1 MGATGFDLLSV
12 LSSPWLFAA
21 LVTVSVGLIALSLM
35 PSTATKQIEDRLDD
49 YVDRADVIEQEEMQG
64 SFGTRVLFPLMRSI
78 VRSVGTLAP
87 SRAAASTE
95 QLLLEAGRPY
105 GLTVLDFFGLRL
117 LSVIAMGGLGFWL
130 FSRNLPLNRQVLM
143 TGGAALAGYFV
154 PTLWLR
160 TRTERR
166 KKEIL
171 QALPDALDM
180 LTIGVE
186 AGLAFESALL
196 RVGDRWDNALTRE
209 FQRAVSEMRVGVGR
223 DEALERLA
231 RRSGV
236 PELGTFI
243 AVLVQSNQLGVSI
256 AQVLHNQAAEMR
268 VKRRQKAETLANQ
281 AATKLAFPL
290 VFLIFPSML
299 VVLLGPAIPTLLDLT
314 GIAGG

>member
-1 MGATGFDLLSV
+1 MGGTGSGLLTL
-12 LSSPWLFAA
+12 LSSPWLFAG
-21 LVTVSVGLIALSLM
+21 LVTLSVALISLSLM
-35 PSTATKQIEDRLDD
+35 PSTSAKQVEDRLEG
-49 YVDRADVIEQEEMQG
+49 YVDRGDVIEQEEMEG
-64 SFGTRVLFPLMRSI
+64 SFGTRVLFPMLRGL
-78 VRSVGTLAP
+78 VRWVGGVAP

-95 QLLLEAGRPY
+95 QLLQEAGRPY

-117 LSVIAMGGLGFWL
+117 IAVVVLGVAAFWL
-130 FSRNLPLNRQVLM
+130 VGRTLPLNRQAVV
-143 TGGAALAGYFV
+143 TAVAALGGYFV

-160 TRTERR
+160 TRMERR
-166 KKEIL
+166 KKEIS

-209 FQRAVSEMRVGVGR
+209 VQRAVS
-223 DEALERLA
+223 
-231 RRSGV
+231 
-236 PELGTFI
+236 
-243 AVLVQSNQLGVSI
+243 
-256 AQVLHNQAAEMR
+256 EMR

-290 VFLIFPSML
+290 VFLIFPAML
-299 VVLLGPAIPTLLDLT
+299 VVLLGPAIPTLMDLA